1 MKAFWCYLGVLGVA
15 AGAFFFV
22 PANTWQHDLLQVALG
37 WTAAASVVVS
47 VRRRRLIGAAAWYLF
62 AGGVFL
68 NASGILVAWIGT
80 RMYGEGALGSPALP
94 DIFWLGLYPCL
105 ITGMGLLVRR
115 MTTRRD
121 RTPLVDTTTITTGL
135 ALVSW
140 VFVIRPLAS
149 DPTLSVLARMD
160 LIAYPIGD
168 VIVLALMVRL
178 LLGGAKRNP
187 AFVLLFASFLC
198 FLGADIGWAIVNQ
211 LTLHPDLLL
220 QRLLEM
226 ISLMAYILVGAAALH
241 PSVVDMA
248 HRLAPRRPQLN
259 PLLIGGLTIA
269 ALIGP
274 LLLLEQAARGQ
285 VIDGI
290 AIAMSSVVMFLLVV
304 IRMMFVNGI
313 LKSENEIRK
322 QFERDL
328 RLAKEQADVAN
339 SAKSEFLANM
349 SHEIRTPM
357 NGVIGMTG
365 LLLDTEL
372 SADQREFAET
382 ISQSGDAL
390 LTIINDIL
398 DFSKIEAGK
407 LQFETLDF
415 DLRYAVEGTTELLA
429 DRARAKKLELA
440 SLIHRDVPTALRGDA
455 GRLRQVLTNL
465 MGNALKF
472 TEQGEVIVRAEKES
486 ESESS
491 VTIRFAVSDTGIG
504 ICEAA
509 QKKLFQPFIQAD
521 GPTTRRYGGTGLG
534 LSISKQLVELMG
546 GKMGITSV
554 PGQGST
560 FWFTA
565 TFEKQPVG
573 MQSPTVCTS
582 LENLRVLIVDDNATS
597 RTILSHQLQSWGMIH
612 VEADSGSQAL
622 ELLKAAAI
630 QGDAY
635 DLVLLD
641 LMMPEMDG
649 YELARLIK
657 SDPLTAGMHL
667 VLLTSAG
674 TRGGISA
681 TRAGIAA
688 SLTKPV
694 RQSQLFD
701 CLMSVITTTPP
712 EADPV
717 KVATAELVGTATLQA
732 EERISS
738 KLILLAEDNIVNQKV
753 AVRQLRKLGYR
764 ADAVAN
770 GREALEA
777 LSRIPY
783 DLVLMDCQM
792 PEMDG
797 YEATAEI
804 RHREGT
810 HKHTPIVAMTAHALA
825 GDREK
830 SIAAGMDD
838 HISKPVRS
846 QDLDRVLNRYL
857 QSANQI
863 SSRDLSGVALTPL
876 EIV

>member
-1 MKAFWCYLGVLGVA
+1 MKAFWCYLGVLAVA
-15 AGAFFFV
+15 AGAFLFM
-22 PANTWQHDLLQVALG
+22 PPNTSQHYLLQVALG
-37 WTAAASVVVS
+37 WTVAATVVVS
-47 VRRRRLIGAAAWYLF
+47 MRRSRPVGATTWYLF

-68 NASGILVAWIGT
+68 NATGILVAWT
-80 RMYGEGALGSPALP
+80 FTPVNVQNAPPPELAE
-94 DIFWLGLYPCL
+94 IFWLGLYPCL
-105 ITGMGLLVRR
+105 IAGMGLLIRR
-115 MTTRRD
+115 ITRRD
-121 RTPLVDTTTITTGL
+121 RTLLVDTAIITTGL

-140 VFVIRPLAS
+140 VCVIRPLAS
-149 DPTLSVLARMD
+149 DPTLSVLARIN
-160 LIAYPIGD
+160 LISYPVSD

-178 LLGGAKRNP
+178 LLGGGKRTP
-187 AFVLLFASFLC
+187 ALGLLFGSLLC
-198 FLGADIGWAIVNQ
+198 FLGADIGWAVVNQ
-211 LTLHPDLLL
+211 STLVSNLLL
-220 QRLLEM
+220 PRLLELV
-226 ISLMAYILVGAAALH
+226 SLLAYILVGAAALH
-241 PSVVDMA
+241 PSVVEMV
-248 HRLAPRRPQLN
+248 HRFPPRQTRQNL
-259 PLLIGGLTIA
+259 LLISGLTIA

-274 LLLLEQAARGQ
+274 ILLLQQAVRGQ

-290 AIAMSSVVMFLLVV
+290 PIGMSSIVMFLLVL
-304 IRMMFVNGI
+304 IRMTLVNGI
-313 LKSENEIRK
+313 LKSENELRK
-322 QFERDL
+322 QVEQDL

-339 SAKSEFLANM
+339 KTKSEFLANM

-372 SADQREFAET
+372 SADQREIAET

-415 DLRYAVEGTTELLA
+415 DLLPAVEGTLELLS

-440 SLIHRDVPTALRGDA
+440 SLIHCDVPTDLRGDP

-465 MGNALKF
+465 VGNALKF
-472 TEQGEVIVRAEKES
+472 TDHGEVVVRAEKKS

-504 ICEAA
+504 ISEDA
-509 QKKLFQPFIQAD
+509 QNKLFQPFIQAD
-521 GPTTRRYGGTGLG
+521 GSTTRKYGGTGLG

-546 GKMGITSV
+546 GEIGIDSV
-554 PGQGST
+554 QGKGST

-565 TFEKQPVG
+565 TFEKQQAAR
-573 MQSPTVCTS
+573 MQLPTHCTS
-582 LENLRVLIVDDNATS
+582 LNNLRVLIVDDNATN

-612 VEADSGSQAL
+612 FEAASGSQAL
-622 ELLKAAAI
+622 KLLEAAAL
-630 QGDAY
+630 QGTPY
-635 DLVLLD
+635 DLALVD

-649 YELARLIK
+649 YELAHQIK
-657 SDPLTAGMHL
+657 SDPLIAGTRL

-674 TRGGISA
+674 ERGEIKEERS
-681 TRAGIAA
+681 RFAA

-701 CLMSVITTTPP
+701 CLMSVITATPP
-712 EADPV
+712 AGASL
-717 KVATAELVGTATLQA
+717 KVATTNLVGTAAIQA
-732 EERISS
+732 EERIST

-753 AVRQLRKLGYR
+753 AVRQLQKLGYR

-797 YEATAEI
+797 YEATAAI
-804 RHREGT
+804 RRLEGT
-810 HKHTPIVAMTAHALA
+810 DKHTPIVAMTANALA
-825 GDREK
+825 GDRAK
-830 SIAAGMDD
+830 SIASGMDD
-838 HISKPVRS
+838 HITKPVSPRE
-846 QDLDRVLNRYL
+846 LERVLNLYL

-863 SSRDLSGVALTPL
+863 FSRDLGEVAPTRF
-876 EIV
+876 EIVQ

>member
-1 MKAFWCYLGVLGVA
+1 MKAFWCYLGVLGAA

-22 PANTWQHDLLQVALG
+22 PASTWQHDLLQVALG

-47 VRRRRLIGAAAWYLF
+47 VRRRRPTGAAAWYLF

-80 RMYGEGALGSPALP
+80 RLYGEGALGSPALP
-94 DIFWLGLYPCL
+94 DFFWLGLYPCL

-168 VIVLALMVRL
+168 VIVLALMLRL

-259 PLLIGGLTIA
+259 PLLISGLTIA

-274 LLLLEQAARGQ
+274 LLLLEQAARSQ

-290 AIAMSSVVMFLLVV
+290 AIALSSVVMFLLVV
-304 IRMMFVNGI
+304 IRMMLVNGI

-407 LQFETLDF
+407 LQFEVLDF
-415 DLRYAVEGTTELLA
+415 DLCHAVEGTTELLA

-486 ESESS
+486 EGESS

-504 ICEAA
+504 ISEAA

-521 GPTTRRYGGTGLG
+521 GSTTRRYGGTGLG

-573 MQSPTVCTS
+573 VQSATGCTS
-582 LENLRVLIVDDNATS
+582 LEKLRVLIVDDNATN
-597 RTILSHQLQSWGMIH
+597 RTILSHQLQSWGMIYA
-612 VEADSGSQAL
+612 EADSGLQAL
-622 ELLKAAAI
+622 KLLKAAAI

-635 DLVLLD
+635 DLALLD

-674 TRGGISA
+674 ARAEIGA
-681 TRAGIAA
+681 RAGIAA

-701 CLMSVITTTPP
+701 CLMSVLTATPP
-712 EADPV
+712 AAGPV
-717 KVATAELVGTATLQA
+717 KVATAKLVGTASLQT
-732 EERISS
+732 EERMSS

-753 AVRQLRKLGYR
+753 AVRQLRMLGYR

-797 YEATAEI
+797 YEAATEI

-810 HKHTPIVAMTAHALA
+810 YKHTPIVAMTAHALA

-830 SIAAGMDD
+830 SLAAGMDD

-863 SSRDLSGVALTPL
+863 SSRDLSEVALTPF
-876 EIV
+876 EVV

>member
-15 AGAFFFV
+15 AGAFFFI
-22 PANTWQHDLLQVALG
+22 PADTWQHDLLQVAVG
-37 WTAAASVVVS
+37 WTAAATVVVS
-47 VRRRRLIGAAAWYLF
+47 MRYRRPTGAATWYLF

-68 NASGILVAWIGT
+68 NASGILVAWIVK
-80 RMYGEGALGSPALP
+80 RVSGEGALGSPALP
-94 DIFWLGLYPCL
+94 DVFWLSLYPCL

-115 MTTRRD
+115 MSARRD
-121 RTPLVDTTTITTGL
+121 GTPLVDTATITTGL

-140 VFVIRPLAS
+140 VCVIRPLAS

-160 LIAYPIGD
+160 VIAYPIGD

-178 LLGGAKRNP
+178 LLAGAKRTP
-187 AFVLLFASFLC
+187 AFVLVFGSLLC
-198 FLGADIGWAIVNQ
+198 FLGADSGWAIVNQ
-211 LTLHPDLLL
+211 LTASPDLFI

-226 ISLMAYILVGAAALH
+226 ISLLAYILVGAAALH
-241 PSVVDMA
+241 PSVVDTA
-248 HRLAPRRPQLN
+248 DRLAPRRPTLN
-259 PLLIGGLTIA
+259 PLLLGGLTIA
-269 ALIGP
+269 ALVGP

-285 VIDGI
+285 VIDGV
-290 AIAMSSVVMFLLVV
+290 AIAMSSIVMFVLVV
-304 IRMMFVNGI
+304 IRMMLVNGV
-313 LKSENEIRK
+313 LKNENDMRK

-339 SAKSEFLANM
+339 RAKSEFLANM

-415 DLRYAVEGTTELLA
+415 DLRHAVEGTTELLA

-440 SLIHRDVPTALRGDA
+440 SLIHREVPTALRGDA

-491 VTIRFAVSDTGIG
+491 VTVRFAVSDTGIG
-504 ICEAA
+504 ISEAA

-521 GPTTRRYGGTGLG
+521 GSTTRRYGGTGLG

-546 GKMGITSV
+546 GQMGITSV
-554 PGQGST
+554 PGVGST

-565 TFEKQPVG
+565 TFEKQPTGGV
-573 MQSPTVCTS
+573 QSPTLYTS
-582 LENLRVLIVDDNATS
+582 LEKLRVLIVDDNAAN
-597 RTILSHQLQSWGMIH
+597 RTILSHQLQSWGMIPT
-612 VEADSGSQAL
+612 EADSGSQAL

-635 DLVLLD
+635 DLALLD
-641 LMMPEMDG
+641 RMMPEMDG

-657 SDPLTAGMHL
+657 SDQLTTGMHL

-674 TRGGISA
+674 ARAEVGA
-681 TRAGIAA
+681 QAGIAA

-701 CLMSVITTTPP
+701 CLMSVIPATPTA
-712 EADPV
+712 ADPV
-717 KVATAELVGTATLQA
+717 NVATARLVGTATLQA

-738 KLILLAEDNIVNQKV
+738 KLILLAEDNVVNQKV

-804 RHREGT
+804 RRREGT
-810 HKHTPIVAMTAHALA
+810 FKHTPIVAMTAHALT

-838 HISKPVRS
+838 HLSKPVSS
-846 QDLDRVLNRYL
+846 QDLDRVLDRYL
-857 QSANQI
+857 QPANQVL
-863 SSRDLSGVALTPL
+863 SRDLSEVALTPF
-876 EIV
+876 EVV